1 MPNFMRRRIPPLA
14 ILLLLLGAG
23 TGAAGD
29 EVVLSTHGA
38 EMSPRHN
45 ILTVSRAGR
54 RRYRLAA
61 PLIEIVYRHD
71 GPQAQDE
78 PDLIVTDYAG
88 GAHCC
93 WTVHVIGLGAK
104 LTEDRIAIRDSE
116 LEFDHSVTPP
126 RLRLRDY
133 AFAYWKASFA
143 DSPAPL
149 VVLAWDRQA
158 RRYLPDPAAMRQPA
172 PDPAALSAA
181 AAEVRAKLAASP
193 GDRPDPAL
201 WERMLDLIYA
211 GNAAAARQ
219 FFDQAW
225 PPERRGKPEFLAEFT
240 RQLRSGD
247 LWRRYNLGRR
257 LGTEGVF

>member
-1 MPNFMRRRIPPLA
+1 
-14 ILLLLLGAG
+14 
-23 TGAAGD
+23 
-29 EVVLSTHGA
+29 VVLSTHGA
-38 EMSPRHN
+38 EMTPQHN

-61 PLIEIVYRHD
+61 PLIEIAYRREGARAD
-71 GPQAQDE
+71 DE

-93 WTVHVIGLGAK
+93 WTVHVIGLGAVVA
-104 LTEDRIAIRDSE
+104 EDKIAIRDSE
-116 LEFDHSVTPP
+116 LELDRSAMPP
-126 RLRLRDY
+126 RLRFHDF
-133 AFAYWKASFA
+133 AFAYWKAAFA

-149 VVLAWDRQA
+149 VVLAWDRRA
-158 RRYLPDPAAMRQPA
+158 RHYLPDIAAMHQPA
-172 PDPAALSAA
+172 PDQPAQSAA
-181 AAEVRAKLAASP
+181 AAEMRAKLAASP
-193 GDRPDPAL
+193 ADRPDPAL

-247 LWRRYNLGRR
+247 LWRRYDLGRR
-257 LGTEGVF
+257 LGADGVF